1 MPGSFGARL
10 RQRREERNIA
20 LSTIAEQ
27 TKIKLS
33 LLEAFERDDLSRW
46 PTGIYRR
53 AYVRA
58 YGQAIGLCPET
69 VVREF
74 LEFHNDVIPE
84 VIPALQAI
92 DAAAENGRSN
102 GRMQMRFRDI
112 VGAAIGSLSRRRR
125 SLDESI
131 AIASDPPLPTGD
143 QSEEHAAEE
152 LFVEA
157 EPELVSAYGLE
168 IGREEPEAP
177 VELTLLEAD
186 DAGVESP
193 LPEPATL
200 EPAWALAAEEPT
212 PPAPAKTVVP
222 FPDLTALA
230 HVCTALGRVETA
242 DEVQPL
248 LQEAVR
254 ILDGSGVIVW
264 VWDAIAGELNPA
276 LAHGYSPRL
285 IAQLPAVKREDDN
298 ATAEA
303 FRMEQ
308 ICAVDGRGGPGA
320 LVVPMLTPWGC
331 AGVIAL
337 ELDGA
342 REHAPGVQAAA
353 RILAAVLAQLI
364 GGEHPAH
371 RESRTA
377 APSADVPPVLR
388 VVR

>member
-10 RQRREERNIA
+10 RQHREERNIA
-20 LSTIAEQ
+20 LSAIAEQ

-33 LLEAFERDDLSRW
+33 LLEALERDDLSRW

-58 YGQAIGLCPET
+58 YGQAIGLPET
-69 VVREF
+69 LVREF
-74 LEFHNDVIPE
+74 LEVHNDVSPE

-92 DAAAENGRSN
+92 DAAAEGSRSN
-102 GRMQMRFRDI
+102 GKMQMRFRDI

-125 SLDESI
+125 SPDESI
-131 AIASDPPLPTGD
+131 AIAADPPHPSCD
-143 QSEEHAAEE
+143 QLDERAAEE

-157 EPELVSAYGLE
+157 EPLPASTYGLE
-168 IGREEPEAP
+168 IGRGEPESP

-186 DAGVESP
+186 DAGVEDP
-193 LPEPATL
+193 LPEAATL
-200 EPAWALAAEEPT
+200 ESAPAVAVQDPT
-212 PPAPAKTVVP
+212 PATSTETVVP
-222 FPDLTALA
+222 FPDLSALA
-230 HVCTALGRVETA
+230 QVCTALGRVVAA

-248 LQEAVR
+248 LQEAAR

-264 VWDAIAGELNPA
+264 VWDPIAEELNPA
-276 LAHGYSPRL
+276 LSHGYSPRL
-285 IAQLPAVKREDDN
+285 IAQLPGVKREDEN

-308 ICAVDGRGGPGA
+308 ICVVDGRGGPGA

-337 ELDGA
+337 ELHGGN
-342 REHAPGVQAAA
+342 EHAAGVQAAA

-364 GGEHPAH
+364 GGEQPAH
-371 RESRTA
+371 GESRTP
-377 APSADVPPVLR
+377 APPLDVQPVLR